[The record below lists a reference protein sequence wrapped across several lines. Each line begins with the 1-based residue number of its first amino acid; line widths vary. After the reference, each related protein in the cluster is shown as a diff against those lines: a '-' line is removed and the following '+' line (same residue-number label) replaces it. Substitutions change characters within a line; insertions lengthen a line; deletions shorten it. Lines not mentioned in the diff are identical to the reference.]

1 MVIEF
6 LDQEASKDD
15 DSHDNS
21 DWGPGAAEAMC
32 NQVRDLKVPGGKD
45 GKQLTIGDLIDR
57 TPKDRISKVTLEEKL
72 FETWSHGRTVL
83 IGDGEHDEISLTG
96 QL

>member
-6 LDQEASKDD
+6 LDQETSKDD
-15 DSHDNS
+15 DSRDNS
-21 DWGPGAAEAMC
+21 EWGPGAAEAMC
-32 NQVRDLKVPGGKD
+32 SQVRDFKIPGGKD

-57 TPKDRISKVTLEEKL
+57 TPKDRISKVSLEEKL
-72 FETWSHGRTVL
+72 FETWSHCRTVL
-83 IGDGEHDEISLTG
+83 IGDGKHDVISVTG